1 MNSVLSLIRRHPL
14 GAFFVLA
21 YAFAWILI
29 ALAASGSLV
38 FGFIALFGPAVAAIL
53 VTGIVDGRQGVRA
66 LWRRVVQWRAG
77 VQWYAVAI
85 GLPIVL
91 GVLALAL
98 NSVLSGAP
106 IGLNLEQPLGL
117 TLVLAVLVIGEEI
130 GWRGF
135 ALPRLQQRYNSFVA
149 SLILGAL
156 WAAWHL
162 PNALLGLNHY
172 VTSFPAFLAYVV
184 GMTVLFTWL
193 ANHTRNSVLLAWIFH
208 AAINA
213 FGAYLSM
220 GDIARQWWLSAAVY
234 GATALLVLILSGAS
248 LGRKTEPAQTVYR
261 PAEAPTLS

>member
-1 MNSVLSLIRRHPL
+1 MNSFLSLIRRHPL

-21 YAFAWILI
+21 YAFAWVLI

-38 FGFIALFGPAVAAIL
+38 WGFVALFGPAVAAVI
-53 VTGIVDGRQGVRA
+53 VTGIVDGRQGVQA
-66 LWRRVVQWRAG
+66 LLRRVVQWRVG

-91 GVLALAL
+91 GVLALLL
-98 NSVLSGAP
+98 NSVLTGAP
-106 IGLNLEQPLGL
+106 ISLNLEQPLGL

-135 ALPRLQQRYNSFVA
+135 ALPRLQKRYNSFAA

-172 VTSFPAFLAYVV
+172 VTSFPAFLVYVV

-193 ANHTRNSVLLAWIFH
+193 ANRTRNSVLLAWIFH
-208 AAINA
+208 AAINV
-213 FGAYLSM
+213 FGAYLSI

-234 GATALLVLILSGAS
+234 GAIALVIVVTTGVN
-248 LGRKTEPAQTVYR
+248 LGRKTAPKTEYR